1 MNTDSVSLV
10 FDSSFT
16 GTMVSPTGSVKL
28 GNQPEGLEPYHLL
41 YGALGSCFYATFL
54 GIAIKKRLK
63 FKRATLDINGTKRDE
78 LPPTLNHVTIS
89 MVIYNA
95 SDEVQFRKA
104 ADLGAKYCSIHETIS
119 KVATID
125 LNIIFENEG

>member
-1 MNTDSVSLV
+1 MNTDTVSLA
-10 FDSSFT
+10 FDSTFT

-28 GNQPEGLEPYHLL
+28 GNQPDGLEPYHLL

-63 FKRATLDINGTKRDE
+63 FTRATLEISGTKRDE
-78 LPPTLNHVTIS
+78 LPPTLNQVIIS

-95 SDEVQFRKA
+95 SDEIQFKKA
-104 ADLGAKYCSIHETIS
+104 AELGAKYCSIHETIS
-119 KVATID
+119 KVATIN
-125 LNIIFENEG
+125 LNIVFVSEE